1 MPMSCSWHANAHS
14 YAHMSCTLTCNAMPK
29 CHATSCPCHVHGMRM
44 PTHMPTCHAH
54 SHACT
59 YFLLMQLLSTRR
71 HAHIMHT
78 SCTHHARIMHI
89 PCTCLLL
96 CHHNVCVRIVF
107 RGDAT
112 PLLWLPSIFTHVQHL
127 LPALWLPSI
136 YSGSPRPPKFR
147 PSIFV
152 FRSIDPQGSTV
163 RASLQLVHALHL
175 LLQTSLGRCRVRG
188 PSRHKQPSRYKC
200 HHHCIPVHLGKFPRN
215 QHLPPVVCQ

>member
-1 MPMSCSWHANAHS
+1 MMGQVQYSAQTIIAETIPNSIHHGLRRHAHVMFMPCECPLIWPHVMHTHMSCHANMSCNVMPTSCSWHANAHS
-14 YAHMSCTLTCNAMPK
+14 YAHTSYTLTCNVMPT
-29 CHATSCPCHVHGMRM
+29 CHAMSCPCHVHGMRM

-112 PLLWLPSIFTHVQHL
+112 PLL
-127 LPALWLPSI
+127 
-136 YSGSPRPPKFR
+136 
-147 PSIFV
+147 
-152 FRSIDPQGSTV
+152 
-163 RASLQLVHALHL
+163 
-175 LLQTSLGRCRVRG
+175 
-188 PSRHKQPSRYKC
+188 
-200 HHHCIPVHLGKFPRN
+200 
-215 QHLPPVVCQ
+215 

>member
-1 MPMSCSWHANAHS
+1 MPMSCSWHANAQP

-89 PCTCLLL
+89 QCTFVFL
-96 CHHNVCVRIVF
+96 CYHNVCVRIVF

-127 LPALWLPSI
+127 LPALGFPAFTQALHVLPSF
-136 YSGSPRPPKFR
+136 GQAFLCFVA
-147 PSIFV
+147 SI
-152 FRSIDPQGSTV
+152 RKDRQ
-163 RASLQLVHALHL
+163 
-175 LLQTSLGRCRVRG
+175 
-188 PSRHKQPSRYKC
+188 
-200 HHHCIPVHLGKFPRN
+200 
-215 QHLPPVVCQ
+215 

>member
-1 MPMSCSWHANAHS
+1 
-14 YAHMSCTLTCNAMPK
+14 
-29 CHATSCPCHVHGMRM
+29 
-44 PTHMPTCHAH
+44 
-54 SHACT
+54 
-59 YFLLMQLLSTRR
+59 
-71 HAHIMHT
+71 MHT

-89 PCTCLLL
+89 PCTFLLL

-136 YSGSPRPPKFR
+136 YSSSPRPPKFR